1 MDATMNAKKKRE
13 GVEER
18 KEDDYDYE
26 HDQAVPLPNLLG
38 AGGPQ
43 VKSAPEA
50 IGKEDDDAQSGFSAS
65 VESIAKAIFGGC
77 GQVVEAASLLVQ
89 GECRWPSRAQQG
101 QKDKGAKPALS
112 IAEDLKKLALK
123 EGRPL
128 FQPQPVS
135 SERTKDI
142 PKFLGEDAVYSFE
155 DDNISAI
162 SQHTL
167 EEMVS
172 RNGVSVLHPIC
183 RQSSGNSIHT
193 PPSPTRT
200 TSLSTTSSDK
210 RRRSRHKDER
220 SV

>member
-1 MDATMNAKKKRE
+1 MDATINETKKKG

-18 KEDDYDYE
+18 KEDDYE
-26 HDQAVPLPNLLG
+26 HDQSAPLPNLLG
-38 AGGPQ
+38 GGSPK

-50 IGKEDDDAQSGFSAS
+50 IDKEDDDARSGFSVS
-65 VESIAKAIFGGC
+65 VESITKAILGGC
-77 GQVVEAASLLVQ
+77 GQAVEAASLLVQ
-89 GECRWPSRAQQG
+89 GECRWPSRAQAKG
-101 QKDKGAKPALS
+101 DKDAKPALS
-112 IAEDLKKLALK
+112 IADELKKLALK
-123 EGRPL
+123 EGRP
-128 FQPQPVS
+128 FPTQPVS

-167 EEMVS
+167 EEMVA
-172 RNGVSVLHPIC
+172 RNGVLHPIC
-183 RQSSGNSIHT
+183 RKPSANSLHT

-200 TSLSTTSSDK
+200 TSLSTSSSDK

>member
-1 MDATMNAKKKRE
+1 MDATINATRKKG

-18 KEDDYDYE
+18 KEDDYEY
-26 HDQAVPLPNLLG
+26 DQSAPHPNLLG
-38 AGGPQ
+38 AGSPK
-43 VKSAPEA
+43 VKSA
-50 IGKEDDDAQSGFSAS
+50 IDREDDDARSGFSAS
-65 VESIAKAIFGGC
+65 VESIAKAILGGC
-77 GQVVEAASLLVQ
+77 GQVVEAVSLLVQ
-89 GECRWPSRAQQG
+89 GECRWPSRAQ
-101 QKDKGAKPALS
+101 DKGAKPALS
-112 IAEDLKKLALK
+112 IADELKKLALK
-123 EGRPL
+123 EGRP
-128 FQPQPVS
+128 FPTQPVS

-167 EEMVS
+167 EEMVA
-172 RNGVSVLHPIC
+172 RNGVLHPIC
-183 RQSSGNSIHT
+183 RKPSANSLHT

-200 TSLSTTSSDK
+200 TSLSTSSSDK

>member
-1 MDATMNAKKKRE
+1 MDATINAKKKRG

-18 KEDDYDYE
+18 KEDDYE

-38 AGGPQ
+38 AGGQ
-43 VKSAPEA
+43 KVKSAPEA

-77 GQVVEAASLLVQ
+77 GQAVEAASYLVQ
-89 GECRWPSRAQQG
+89 GECRWPSRAQQ
-101 QKDKGAKPALS
+101 DKGAKPALS
-112 IAEDLKKLALK
+112 IAEELKKLALK
-123 EGRPL
+123 EGRP